1 MLPKKYSVEK
11 EDKLLLLSK
20 TKGNIS
26 GNIQFRGFLIFIY
39 FFRAGNLH
47 NKLCIIRIRN
57 TSVLLK
63 ELILRV
69 AGGAKLHANL

>member
-1 MLPKKYSVEK
+1 MPKKYSVEK
-11 EDKLLLLSK
+11 EDKLLLLCK
-20 TKGNIS
+20 TKGNM
-26 GNIQFRGFLIFIY
+26 QFRGFLIFIY
-39 FFRAGNLH
+39 FFPVGNLH

-69 AGGAKLHANL
+69 AGGGKLHANL